1 MALFMN
7 KTLVALKKE
16 TTFGT
21 AATLAGTDCF
31 LVSNVSLTPL
41 AGNTAT
47 RDFVR
52 PYFGQSSSIQL
63 DSHVELSFDVELASS
78 GAAGSRPAYGD
89 ALLACGF
96 EETLTA
102 STDAVYEL
110 LSGDFDSVT
119 IEVFMDGIKHQITG
133 ARGSFS
139 LSIARGAI
147 PSISFNFM
155 GNYVTPAD
163 ATPLVPNFSDFKIPL
178 GANSANTATISLFE
192 EDLCVESFSADLANN
207 LVYRDLPGCDPAA
220 LITDRAPTGT
230 LVFEAT
236 TITTY
241 NWINA
246 AKVKTAGAF
255 QLIHGTAAGSIV
267 QIDAPNVTIN
277 PPSYQDSDGVMMLS
291 APMVFEPT
299 SAGND
304 ELVLTFK

>member
-63 DSHVELSFDVELASS
+63 DQHVELSFDVELASS
-78 GAAGSRPAYGD
+78 GTAGTRPAYGD
-89 ALLACGF
+89 ALMACGF
-96 EETLTA
+96 DETITSA
-102 STDAVYEL
+102 TDTEYTPVSA
-110 LSGDFDSVT
+110 DFDSVT

-147 PSISFNFM
+147 PSLSFNFM
-155 GNYVTPAD
+155 GNYVAPAD
-163 ATPLVPNFSDFKIPL
+163 ASPLTPNFSDFKIPR
-178 GANSANTATISLFE
+178 GVNSANTQTITLFG
-192 EDLCVESFSADLANN
+192 EDLCTESFALELANN

-230 LVFEAT
+230 LVFEMT
-236 TITTY
+236 TVTSY
-241 NWINA
+241 AWVEA
-246 AKVKTAGAF
+246 ARTKTSGAF
-255 QLIHGTAAGSIV
+255 QIIHGTGAGSIV
-267 QIDAPNVTIN
+267 QIDAPAVTIN
-277 PPSYQDSDGVMMLS
+277 PPSYSDSDGVLMLS

>member
-102 STDAVYEL
+102 STSAVYEP
-110 LSGDFDSVT
+110 LSADFDSVT

-155 GNYVTPAD
+155 GNYVAPAD
-163 ATPLVPNFSDFKIPL
+163 ASPLTPNFSDFKIPL
-178 GANSANTATISLFE
+178 GANSVNTQTITLFD

-241 NWINA
+241 NWVEA
-246 AKVKTAGAF
+246 ARTKTAGAF
-255 QLIHGTAAGSIV
+255 QIIHGTAAGSIV
-267 QIDAPNVTIN
+267 QIDAPAVTIN

-291 APMVFEPT
+291 APLIFEPT
-299 SAGND
+299 SSGND